1 MKTVPK
7 ASVTKLVRGIAEL
20 KASDRMFR
28 LKKII
33 LEEPRYVDITQA
45 LLVTASYKKTEGRPK
60 IIQRALAF
68 GHVIDNLP
76 LRIYEGELIVGN
88 RTYGSRWGVVS
99 PEAGISWL
107 EKEIDTIDT
116 RPQDPFTFRDEDK
129 KRFREEI
136 VHYWKGKSLEDRIME
151 EHGTEIKAISKVVK
165 VNQLDHAQGHIIADV
180 PLWLKLGIVGMED
193 RVKRAMAGKSSE
205 SQPGLYESMLISLD
219 AARRFMLRYAHY
231 AENLAGMET
240 DEHRAAELRE
250 IGRICAKISNDPPST
265 FHEALQSIW
274 FLFVLLDTESNASSF
289 SFGRMDQYLYR
300 FFIADIES
308 GALSLDFARDLLES
322 FWLCCNK
329 IVYMRNREGARY
341 FAGFPIGFNIV
352 IGGQLADGSDGTNA
366 LSYLCLKAQ
375 DHLRLPQPNL
385 SVRLYEKS
393 PEEFVD
399 ACSRVIGGGG
409 GMPQIFSDTSIIPAL
424 EKQGISHTDAV
435 NYAVVGCV
443 ELSCSGNYL
452 GWSDAAEADSES
464 LRADIDRFVD
474 EYHGVP
480 LKQLDFGAMLGDVVG
495 ILREHGLA
503 LPPDLALMIKA
514 FITLEGLGRQLD
526 PDFDIAGEAA
536 PYLREVILAHHAPDA
551 IAKRGWRGLVSVADL
566 LAGLPHDL
574 ARLLR
579 IARRGSL
586 KLEVDV
592 PPLKAFGDQLD
603 RAASRLTMGIVTAA
617 LIVGSSIALT
627 VNRSDSVSLIGLL
640 GFVGAM
646 LGGLWVLV
654 SVWRGGR

>member
-1 MKTVPK
+1 M
-7 ASVTKLVRGIAEL
+7 
-20 KASDRMFR
+20 
-28 LKKII
+28 
-33 LEEPRYVDITQA
+33 
-45 LLVTASYKKTEGRPK
+45 
-60 IIQRALAF
+60 
-68 GHVIDNLP
+68 
-76 LRIYEGELIVGN
+76 
-88 RTYGSRWGVVS
+88 
-99 PEAGISWL
+99 
-107 EKEIDTIDT
+107 
-116 RPQDPFTFRDEDK
+116 
-129 KRFREEI
+129 
-136 VHYWKGKSLEDRIME
+136 
-151 EHGTEIKAISKVVK
+151 
-165 VNQLDHAQGHIIADV
+165 
-180 PLWLKLGIVGMED
+180 LW
-193 RVKRAMAGKSSE
+193 
-205 SQPGLYESMLISLD
+205 
-219 AARRFMLRYAHY
+219 
-231 AENLAGMET
+231 
-240 DEHRAAELRE
+240 
-250 IGRICAKISNDPPST
+250 
-265 FHEALQSIW
+265 EAL
-274 FLFVLLDTESNASSF
+274 
-289 SFGRMDQYLYR
+289 
-300 FFIADIES
+300 
-308 GALSLDFARDLLES
+308 GAARDLGRVHDIAAVLIRYGFGDLVQRLGMARALERAGKV
-322 FWLCCNK
+322 LHLRGQDD
-329 IVYMRNREGARY
+329 IARLEPAARVRRALEELGPT
-341 FAGFPIGFNIV
+341 FVKLGQILATRADLFPPEWIAEFGKLQDAAPAVPFEAIRAQLAEDLGEPPENIFTELDPTPLAAASLAQV
-352 IGGQLADGSDGTNA
+352 HRARLADGTPVA
-366 LSYLCLKAQ
+366 LKVRRPGIRPVIEA
-375 DHLRLPQPNL
+375 DLRLLARLAEIVEAEAPDLRRYRPHEV
-385 SVRLYEKS
+385 VRQFAHSLRRELDFS
-393 PEEFVD
+393 AEGRNAERIAASFVD
-399 ACSRVIGGGG
+399 HPEIVVPRIHWQWSGERLNVQDFIEGVPGRAVAALPEGFDRRLLARRGARAVLKMVLEDGFFHADPHQGNVFYLPDNRLAFIDFGMVGRLPEARRYEVAELLHGLVDRDGGLVT
-409 GMPQIFSDTSIIPAL
+409 QVL
-424 EKQGISHTDAV
+424 
-435 NYAVVGCV
+435 
-443 ELSCSGNYL
+443 L

-526 PDFDIAGEAA
+526 PDFDIASEAA